1 MLKEFLTIREGQS
14 SQSTIQKSCFICH
27 IKTTL
32 SVDEAD
38 QFIREIKK
46 AYPQCTN
53 ASAYIVGDSGENQR
67 ARDNGEP
74 SNSAG
79 LPILEALKLYP
90 ITNTTAVVSR
100 VFGGQLLGIPGL
112 KRAYGGAVKK
122 AVEELGLVQQRLQ
135 TGIQVNLPYHFINQV
150 EYELKNQNWIHTE
163 EITYQTSVQILCF
176 VDQKNKDKFVQYI
189 KDLTLGQATF
199 LETKDR
205 YIAYPVN
212 SLDYL

>member
-14 SQSTIQKSCFICH
+14 SQSTIKKSCFICH

-90 ITNTTAVVSR
+90 IINTTAVVSR